1 MDIGVAPTWAC
12 CAREAMVL
20 VWLPKNWP
28 NWLEDWAGGLTTPA
42 MGPPF
47 CWATKFMPL
56 LEDPPKMAL
65 GCAAE
70 GAGAMAPAEACW
82 RNCWMLV
89 VLLLAL
95 TLTLSCEPWFWASLG
110 PPAMPLSDDMPLT
123 LWLSMMLM
131 LCCSELLLPL
141 PLAARTNRSS
151 GKLVVLLG
159 NAVVEAACCCA
170 CWTASDVG
178 ALLLLS

>member
-1 MDIGVAPTWAC
+1 MVRR
-12 CAREAMVL
+12 AR
-20 VWLPKNWP
+20 P
-28 NWLEDWAGGLTTPA
+28 NWLEDGPAPGGLTTPA

-47 CWATKFMPL
+47 CWAAKFMPL

-89 VLLLAL
+89 VLLA
-95 TLTLSCEPWFWASLG
+95 LTLSCEPWFWASLG

-131 LCCSELLLPL
+131 LCGLVSCALMAASELLL

-159 NAVVEAACCCA
+159 TALVEAACCAA
-170 CWTASDVG
+170 CWTAIDVG